1 MCESE
6 GLMGKISTPEMA
18 GSVVR
23 RVREDRGMSR
33 DQLAR
38 ATGVGARTL
47 YALETGESEN
57 IGLGKFLKVLAA
69 LDLSMSLELDGL
81 ESPRRCDAANGA
93 GSPAAPLWD
102 DLADI
107 WKLDDGGA
115 R

>member
-1 MCESE
+1 
-6 GLMGKISTPEMA
+6 MGKISTPEMA

-38 ATGVGARTL
+38 ATGVAARTL
-47 YALETGESEN
+47 YALETGENEN

-69 LDLSMSLELDGL
+69 LGLSMSLELDGQ
-81 ESPRRCDAANGA
+81 ESLRLCGTANEA
-93 GSPAAPLWD
+93 GSQDIPPWD

-107 WKLDDGGA
+107 WKLDDGRA
-115 R
+115 Q

>member
-1 MCESE
+1 MD
-6 GLMGKISTPEMA
+6 KISTPEMA

-69 LDLSMSLELDGL
+69 LGLSMSLELDGQ
-81 ESPRRCDAANGA
+81 ESLRRRDDANGA